1 VDRTRGGSQD
11 AGDIVD
17 RDASDVV
24 ERARDRRRDRKLRRR
39 TERWQSDLGRLDE
52 VDEPADEPAQ

>member
-1 VDRTRGGSQD
+1 VDRTRGGRQD
-11 AGDIVD
+11 ASDIVD

-24 ERARDRRRDRKLRRR
+24 ERVQDCKLRRR

>member
-1 VDRTRGGSQD
+1 
-11 AGDIVD
+11 
-17 RDASDVV
+17 V
-24 ERARDRRRDRKLRRR
+24 ERVQDCKLRRR

>member
-1 VDRTRGGSQD
+1 VDRTRGGRQD
-11 AGDIVD
+11 ASDIVD
-17 RDASDVV
+17 RDVSDVV
-24 ERARDRRRDRKLRRR
+24 ERVQDRKLRRR

>member
-1 VDRTRGGSQD
+1 VDRTRGGRQD
-11 AGDIVD
+11 ASDIVD

>member
-1 VDRTRGGSQD
+1 VDGTRGGRQD
-11 AGDIVD
+11 ASDIVD

-24 ERARDRRRDRKLRRR
+24 ERARDRRRDCKLRRR